1 MQIDCRRAHL
11 FQIPPIIH
19 RDIKPSN
26 IIITAYNRAVLLDF
40 NAAIYYSCQST
51 EDTILLGTQGYA
63 SPEQYGFGSSSPQTD
78 IYSMGILFRELL
90 NSICYLLISWMCL
103 TIEIKNTYGA
113 KLWVE
118 RIDLYSIILSFIF
131 GCFNYLDIQQLMPLC
146 RRKNILIRL
155 FGILLL
161 NTMLAFELLV
171 LMFVIESIF
180 FPA

>member
-11 FQIPPIIH
+11 FQIPAIIH

-40 NAAIYYSCQST
+40 NAAKYYSCQST
-51 EDTILLGTQGYA
+51 EDTVLLGTQGYA

-103 TIEIKNTYGA
+103 TIEIKH
-113 KLWVE
+113 LW
-118 RIDLYSIILSFIF
+118 RQAL
-131 GCFNYLDIQQLMPLC
+131 G
-146 RRKNILIRL
+146 
-155 FGILLL
+155 G
-161 NTMLAFELLV
+161 TH
-171 LMFVIESIF
+171 
-180 FPA
+180 